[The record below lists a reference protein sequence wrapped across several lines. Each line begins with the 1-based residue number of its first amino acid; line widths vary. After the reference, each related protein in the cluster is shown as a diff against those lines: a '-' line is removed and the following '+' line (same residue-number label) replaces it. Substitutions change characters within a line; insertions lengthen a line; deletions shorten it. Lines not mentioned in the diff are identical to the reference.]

1 MAFVNIELD
10 RKVVPNWRPFQETSY
25 LGELSFCYAPSGN
38 YHYPIEEY
46 INSWREN
53 RHILFASELLS
64 AAVSNDQ
71 LNNDIVKDA
80 ASYIIQNKN
89 IANSAQ
95 IELAETILESPE
107 IENVEIGIDKI
118 LEKLS
123 QIQDIQIKIKQLKYE
138 INKFPYNPILY
149 VEIARNYIMLG
160 QNDKAI
166 LNMNIA
172 LHLAPNNR
180 YVTRSAVRMYIH
192 LDDMELAHNVIT
204 SNSTFKYDP
213 WLLAPEI
220 SLKLMMNKSSNFI
233 KQARNLLNQDVSPFY
248 ITELASSLGTL
259 EYYYGGKRKSRDLF
273 CQSLI
278 MPNDNSLAQAEWAFL
293 KQIPI
298 RIKRETVES
307 VKRNHE
313 AQSLY
318 SYYVGDYNRAL
329 EETVDWLSDSPF
341 SEEATLRGSSIA
353 YNFLKK
359 YDIAARILNIGLKA
373 HPGDPVFLNNLAYT
387 LALDNKV
394 DEAQKRMDELQ
405 RISRFDMDES
415 TAVCMKATQGLIA
428 YRKGKIEDGRRLYL
442 EAINDSKELKDYRE
456 EYNWK
461 AILNYFREELRIADD
476 IPDNVMS
483 IIDGINERPD
493 MKEITK
499 MKEDIKHMILI
510 KVNSK
515 S

>member
-10 RKVVPNWRPFQETSY
+10 RKIVPNWRPFQETSY
-25 LGELSFCYAPSGN
+25 LGELSFCYSPSN
-38 YHYPIEEY
+38 IHHYPIDEY
-46 INSWREN
+46 VNSWRDN
-53 RHILFASELLS
+53 RQILFASELLS

-71 LNNDIVKDA
+71 LNISEVKDA
-80 ASYIIQNKN
+80 ASFILQNKSK
-89 IANSAQ
+89 ANYAQ
-95 IELAETILESPE
+95 IELAEVILESPE
-107 IENVEIGIDKI
+107 IDIIKVGIDKI

-123 QIQDIQIKIKQLKYE
+123 QIQDIQIRIKQLKYK
-138 INKFPYNPILY
+138 INRFPYNPILY

-160 QNDKAI
+160 QKEKARF
-166 LNMNIA
+166 NMNIA

-192 LDDMELAHNVIT
+192 LDDMEQAHSVIT
-204 SNSTFKYDP
+204 NNSTFKYDP

-220 SLKLMMNKSSNFI
+220 SLKLMMNKSSNFV

-259 EYYYGGKRKSRDLF
+259 EYHYGGKRKSRDLF
-273 CQSLI
+273 RQSLI

-298 RIKRETVES
+298 RITRETVES

-329 EETVDWLSDSPF
+329 EETVDWLLDAPF

-359 YDIAARILNIGLKA
+359 YDLAARILNIGLKA
-373 HPGDPVFLNNLAYT
+373 HPGDPVYLNNLAYT
-387 LALDNKV
+387 LALDNKI
-394 DEAQKRMDELQ
+394 DEAQKRMDELL
-405 RISRFDMDES
+405 RISKVDIDES

-428 YRKGKIEDGRRLYL
+428 YRKGNVEEGRRLYL
-442 EAINDSKELKDYRE
+442 EAMKDSKELKDNRE

-461 AILNYFREELRIADD
+461 AILNYLREEIRLAVG
-476 IPDNVMS
+476 IPENVIT
-483 IIDGINERPD
+483 IIEGIHERPD
-493 MKEITK
+493 MKDITK
-499 MKEDIKHMILI
+499 MKEDIKQMVINKI
-510 KVNSK
+510 NQE
-515 S
+515 

>member
-25 LGELSFCYAPSGN
+25 LGELGFSYTPSNN
-38 YHYPIEEY
+38 YHYSIDKY

-53 RHILFASELLS
+53 RNILFASELLS

-71 LNNDIVKDA
+71 LNYSAIKDA
-80 ASYIIQNKN
+80 ANYILQNRSN
-89 IANSAQ
+89 ANSAQ
-95 IELAETILESPE
+95 IELAEVILESPE
-107 IENVEIGIDKI
+107 IENVKIGIDKI

-160 QNDKAI
+160 QKEKAM
-166 LNMNIA
+166 LNMSIA

-180 YVTRSAVRMYIH
+180 YITRSAVRMYIH
-192 LDDMELAHNVIT
+192 LDDMERAHSVIT

-220 SLKLMMNKSSNFI
+220 SLKLMMNKSSNFV
-233 KQARNLLNQDVSPFY
+233 KQARNILNQDVSPFY

-259 EYYYGGKRKSRDLF
+259 EYHYGGKRKSRDLF

-298 RIKRETVES
+298 RIKKETVES

-318 SYYVGDYNRAL
+318 SYYVGDYNKAL
-329 EETVDWLSDSPF
+329 EETVDWLLDAPF

-353 YNFLKK
+353 YNFLNK

-405 RISRFDMDES
+405 RVTKVDMDES
-415 TAVCMKATQGLIA
+415 IAVCMKATQGLIA
-428 YRKGKIEDGRRLYL
+428 YRKGNVEEGRRLYI
-442 EAINDSKELKDYRE
+442 EAINDSKELKEDRE

-461 AILNYFREELRIADD
+461 AILNYLREEIRIAAG
-476 IPDNVMS
+476 IPENVIT
-483 IIDGINERPD
+483 IIEGINEKPD

-499 MKEDIKHMILI
+499 MKDDLKIMVINKKNL
-510 KVNSK
+510 KQ
-515 S
+515 